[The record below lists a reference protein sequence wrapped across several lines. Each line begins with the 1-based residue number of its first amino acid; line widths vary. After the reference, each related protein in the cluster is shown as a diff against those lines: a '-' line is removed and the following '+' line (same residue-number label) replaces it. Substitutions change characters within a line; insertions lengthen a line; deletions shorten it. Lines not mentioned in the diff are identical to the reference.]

1 MQERRKYKRYPMP
14 RGTFV
19 IMRGQLDRLRN
30 HAQMSIGEIA
40 MVLYKSEPEIM
51 GQVTEMSLG
60 GLSFS
65 ADGSPIPTADQVEMD
80 LLMAEQGIYLH
91 NIPFA
96 TIPQP
101 SAAPPDREA
110 AGVRTD
116 AIHFKNLDDEQKG
129 RIRELLARHSA

>member
-1 MQERRKYKRYPMP
+1 MEERRKHKRYPMP

-19 IMRGQLDRLRN
+19 ILRGQLERLRN

-60 GLSFS
+60 GLSFA
-65 ADGSPIPTADQVEMD
+65 ADGSPVPDADQVELD

-96 TIPQP
+96 TVPQQ
-101 SAAPPDREA
+101 SAAPSDTEA
-110 AGVRTD
+110 AAVRTD

-129 RIRELLARHSA
+129 RIRDLLARHSG